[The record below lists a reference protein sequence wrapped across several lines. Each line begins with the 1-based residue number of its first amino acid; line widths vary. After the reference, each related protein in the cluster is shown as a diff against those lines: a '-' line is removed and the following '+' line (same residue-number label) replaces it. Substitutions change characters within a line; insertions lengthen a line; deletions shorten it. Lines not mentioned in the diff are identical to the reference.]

1 MRLVPSIALLLC
13 ACSVA
18 QRARPAQPSTAD
30 DPPMSPA
37 VVSAL
42 TPVTQA
48 SHATS
53 PPRALT
59 PADIAARAFPSIVT
73 IRTADS
79 LGTGFVV
86 RPDGWIATNLHVI
99 VGGSRV
105 SVTFRDGREL
115 DVVDVI
121 ATSTDHDLAL
131 VRVQAS
137 DLPTLPLGDSDAIR
151 PGDPIVAIGNPMGL
165 ENTVS
170 NGLVSARRQVDEGDN
185 AFEVLQVS
193 APIAPGS
200 SGGPLFN
207 ERGEVIGIA
216 TAILE
221 SGQNLNFGVPA
232 TYLSSL
238 MRQPSPVGFREF
250 AKRFAQARHPAAP
263 RTRRSVPRHPVTI
276 LDGCS
281 IETQQLVAKM
291 LGEAIEVG
299 APIYNEGKAAA
310 CYHVYDG
317 AASDLLRKLPRT
329 CKGPARA
336 LADAQKRAMSLPDS
350 SAKAWT
356 MRDAFDGLLE
366 VIVRKHQR

>member
-1 MRLVPSIALLLC
+1 MCRVPLIALALS
-13 ACSVA
+13 ACTA
-18 QRARPAQPSTAD
+18 TQQERPAQQSSGVESPI
-30 DPPMSPA
+30 SPA
-37 VVSAL
+37 AVAAP
-42 TPVTQA
+42 TPVARVLHTA
-48 SHATS
+48 A

-79 LGTGFVV
+79 LGTGFIV

-121 ATSTDHDLAL
+121 ATSSDHDLAL
-131 VRVQAS
+131 IRVQAS
-137 DLPTLPLGDSDAIR
+137 ALPTLPLGDSDAIR

-207 ERGEVIGIA
+207 EHGEVIGIA

-221 SGQNLNFGVPA
+221 AGQNLNFGVPA
-232 TYLSSL
+232 IYLSSL
-238 MRQPSPVGFREF
+238 MRQPAPMAFREF
-250 AKRFAQARHPAAP
+250 AKHFAQSRHPSAP
-263 RTRRSVPRHPVTI
+263 KIRRSVPHHPVAI

-281 IETQQLVAKM
+281 VEVQELVVKM
-291 LGEAIEVG
+291 LGDAIETG
-299 APIYNEGKAAA
+299 APIYNDGKAAA
-310 CYHVYDG
+310 SYHVYQG

-329 CKGPARA
+329 CRGPTKA
-336 LADAQKRAMSLPDS
+336 LADAQKRATSLADA
-350 SAKAWT
+350 SAKAWA

>member
-1 MRLVPSIALLLC
+1 
-13 ACSVA
+13 
-18 QRARPAQPSTAD
+18 
-30 DPPMSPA
+30 
-37 VVSAL
+37 
-42 TPVTQA
+42 
-48 SHATS
+48 
-53 PPRALT
+53 
-59 PADIAARAFPSIVT
+59 
-73 IRTADS
+73 
-79 LGTGFVV
+79 
-86 RPDGWIATNLHVI
+86 
-99 VGGSRV
+99 
-105 SVTFRDGREL
+105 
-115 DVVDVI
+115 
-121 ATSTDHDLAL
+121 
-131 VRVQAS
+131 
-137 DLPTLPLGDSDAIR
+137 
-151 PGDPIVAIGNPMGL
+151 
-165 ENTVS
+165 
-170 NGLVSARRQVDEGDN
+170 
-185 AFEVLQVS
+185 
-193 APIAPGS
+193 
-200 SGGPLFN
+200 
-207 ERGEVIGIA
+207 
-216 TAILE
+216 
-221 SGQNLNFGVPA
+221 
-232 TYLSSL
+232 